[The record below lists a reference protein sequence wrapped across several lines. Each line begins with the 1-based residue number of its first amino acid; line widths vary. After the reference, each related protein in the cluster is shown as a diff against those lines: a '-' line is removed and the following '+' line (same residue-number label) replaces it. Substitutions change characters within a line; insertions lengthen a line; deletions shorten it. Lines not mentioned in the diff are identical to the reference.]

1 MPPKVRF
8 RKETIVEAAYELA
21 RKKGLNSIN
30 ARSVAAV
37 IGCSTQPI
45 FRVFEN
51 MEQLKEQVLN
61 KAFERF
67 EQYIQENR
75 QSSGGAHKSVG
86 MAYLL
91 FAMEE
96 PYLFHMVFLGEHGAQ
111 PEAMRAFACKEV
123 VVQTLMEQSGFS
135 HEQSLIIHRHMWVYT
150 YGLAAILATGQLK
163 YTPEEL
169 NELLIMEYRAIVA
182 SLHFENI
189 EQYNPPA

>member
-8 RKETIVEAAYELA
+8 RKDTIIEAACELA
-21 RKKGLNSIN
+21 RKKGLDSIN
-30 ARSVAAV
+30 ARSVAAA

-61 KAFERF
+61 KALERF
-67 EQYIQENR
+67 GQYIQENR
-75 QSSGGAHKSVG
+75 EASGAAHKSVG

-96 PYLFHMVFLGEHGAQ
+96 PYLFHMVFLSERGTQ
-111 PEAMRAFACKEV
+111 PEAMKAFACKEV
-123 VVQTLMEQSGFS
+123 VVETLMEQSGFS
-135 HEQSLIIHRHMWVYT
+135 KEQSLIIHRHMWIYT

-163 YTPEEL
+163 HTPEEL
-169 NELLIMEYRAIVA
+169 NELLNMEYRAIA
-182 SLHFENI
+182 SSLFCDDI
-189 EQYNPPA
+189 EKYNPPA